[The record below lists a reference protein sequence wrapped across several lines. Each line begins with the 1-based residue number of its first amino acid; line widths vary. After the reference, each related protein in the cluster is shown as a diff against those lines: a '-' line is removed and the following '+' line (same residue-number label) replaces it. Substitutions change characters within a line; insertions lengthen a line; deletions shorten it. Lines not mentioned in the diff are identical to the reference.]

1 MPAEDDSVV
10 QRTTLL
16 HLLIDMFVSEE
27 SVQVGNADLK
37 MWTMSNSH

>member
-1 MPAEDDSVV
+1 LPAEDDSVV
-10 QRTTLL
+10 QRTTL
-16 HLLIDMFVSEE
+16 HLLIDMFVLEE